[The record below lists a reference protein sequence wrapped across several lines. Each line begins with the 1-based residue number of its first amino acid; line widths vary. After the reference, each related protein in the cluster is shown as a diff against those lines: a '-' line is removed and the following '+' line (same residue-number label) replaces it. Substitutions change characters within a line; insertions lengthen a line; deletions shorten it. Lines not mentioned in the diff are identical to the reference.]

1 MAPKISPSSQDA
13 ADSKDNLKDSKDREL
28 RRISLFIGEDQYQEI
43 SNRGLNLS
51 WLLRDLIDDYLAE
64 KKIVLEASDE
74 TLELYQKIVGSTGGM
89 DADFE
94 PFLKEALHA
103 YLKSK
108 IESLQK
114 LEKAAFKKT
123 EGGKK

>member
-1 MAPKISPSSQDA
+1 MGKERD
-13 ADSKDNLKDSKDREL
+13 LK
-28 RRISLFIGEDQYQEI
+28 RISLFIGEDQYQQI
-43 SNRGLNLS
+43 TDRGLNLS

-74 TLELYQKIVGSTGGM
+74 TLELYQTIAGLTSGLDK
-89 DADFE
+89 DFE
-94 PFLKEALHA
+94 PYFKEALHS
-103 YLKSK
+103 YLKSR

-114 LEKAAFKKT
+114 IEKNAFKKT